1 MCVCVVSVFYEIDID
16 EESIGYLSFIA
27 ATKVAPSIIVL
38 IILYVSSGVSYI
50 LNIISNSLIIY
61 IVYK

>member
-1 MCVCVVSVFYEIDID
+1 MCVCVVSAFYEIDID

-38 IILYVSSGVSYI
+38 IIYVSSGVSYI
-50 LNIISNSLIIY
+50 F
-61 IVYK
+61 